1 MSVSLA
7 MAIAIAKKYSS
18 NSGDITEIREEI
30 REEVKAIYNDL
41 NTKINDVE
49 ITPTGINFK
58 ANESTV
64 QTLEFVTEQD
74 VSNIINNLQK

>member
-7 MAIAIAKKYSS
+7 MAMAIAKKYSG
-18 NSGDITEIREEI
+18 SGGDTSSIREEI
-30 REEVKAIYNDL
+30 REEVNKIYGQLD
-41 NTKINDVE
+41 TKINDVE

-74 VSNIINNLQK
+74 VSTIINNLQK